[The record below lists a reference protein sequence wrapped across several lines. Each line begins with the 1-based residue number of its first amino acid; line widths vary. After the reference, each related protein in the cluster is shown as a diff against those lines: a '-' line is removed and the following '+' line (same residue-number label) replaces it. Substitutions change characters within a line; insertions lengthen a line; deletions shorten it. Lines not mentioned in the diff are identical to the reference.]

1 MVSMNVIA
9 VIVTH
14 DPELDR
20 FRLVLDRV
28 SGQVGRVII
37 VDNDSRGK
45 GVLRGLCGGFGN
57 CDFIEVGF
65 NSGVAHALRVGVNY
79 ASKYKPG
86 WLLFLDD
93 DTVPMGNAVGKV
105 LGLINNLPRFVLDR
119 VGAVLMG
126 SVDGDCGVRE
136 VRYGIFSGTLIRAD
150 VAARVYCRD
159 DFFLDQADFD
169 MYSRIRELGYL
180 TLGINCRLVDHR
192 LGMRRWVPIISNI
205 FHRSVSYEPPWRYYY
220 IIRNSTRLLLEG
232 RMDFAFYMRQLIDLG
247 VRILL
252 ADGPWKLIKPL
263 GLGIIHAI
271 LNELGYVESRVFT

>member
-1 MVSMNVIA
+1 MGVVA
-9 VIVTH
+9 VIVSH

-37 VDNDSRGK
+37 VDNDSRSK
-45 GVLRGLCGGFGN
+45 DALRGLCGGFGN
-57 CDFIEVGF
+57 CDFIEIGF

-79 ASKYKPG
+79 ASKYKPD

-93 DTVPMGNAVGKV
+93 DTVPMDNAVGKV
-105 LGLINNLPRFVLDR
+105 LGLINNLPRHVLDR

-126 SVDGDCGVRE
+126 SVDGDCSIGE
-136 VRYGIFSGTLIRAD
+136 VRYGVFSGTLVRAD
-150 VAARVYCRD
+150 VAVRVCCRD
-159 DFFLDQADFD
+159 DFFLDQADHD
-169 MYSRIRELGYL
+169 MYSRIRELGYI

-192 LGMRRWVPIISNI
+192 LGTMRWVPIISNI
-205 FHRSVSYEPPWRYYY
+205 FHRSVNYEPPWRYYY

-232 RMDFAFYMRQLIDLG
+232 KMDFAFYMRQLINWG

-271 LNELGYVESRVFT
+271 LNELGYVESRVFTQCI